1 MKLPFTELLI
11 IQSVYKIGMW
21 NLVNT
26 KKCYTSWLPSNSQFG
41 KDKEPILGE
50 FGIFL
55 GVAIYVA
62 NKLEN

>member
-1 MKLPFTELLI
+1 
-11 IQSVYKIGMW
+11 MW

-55 GVAIYVA
+55 GIAIYVA